1 MAEIKAAE
9 ISAILKE
16 QLAHFDANAS
26 LEEVGTVLFSSCT
39 FCSY

>member
-16 QLAHFDANAS
+16 QRTTRDCPQPRRRQRGDYS
-26 LEEVGTVLFSSCT
+26 LRAV
-39 FCSY
+39 YRY